1 MKLLFLTGLVKSFL
15 YKGMRKKREL
25 LAFSHNLVC
34 HQELCSETV
43 GCRGPHTTPDQERTI
58 IGSSRTQ
65 LCPQRHCIPWEQ
77 NCSLCL
83 VFFSLFAFSA
93 GSLYRSNQDHKKK
106 KTSWHFTPVQIYHRP
121 TNWTRLL
128 SVKHR
133 SPKYITLTSVC
144 IQELLQIYL
153 PVSSACNDDSLI
165 TLMKHKRALSLHE
178 QLGKCS

>member
-77 NCSLCL
+77 TCSLCL

-106 KTSWHFTPVQIYHRP
+106 KHHGTSLQCRYTIGLQIGLGCYQSN
-121 TNWTRLL
+121 TDLL
-128 SVKHR
+128 S
-133 SPKYITLTSVC
+133 T
-144 IQELLQIYL
+144 
-153 PVSSACNDDSLI
+153 
-165 TLMKHKRALSLHE
+165 
-178 QLGKCS
+178 